1 MRTYEAATFH
11 AYQLLATTMT
21 SLATSMLINNNIGN
35 NNIWERAGRLPFML
49 RVGVQQ
55 TKSHTIWCSTSSVWL
70 SALKPGQTLT
80 SGIVTHHDESTTA
93 AKQKL
98 NFGKEKVTIFRTG
111 SPIIRHTAN
120 ELGSLPKGSRTHPW
134 LRGDTKPIRSL
145 KFQTNT
151 PNKRYDATTARTPS
165 PQQRKWLIAS
175 VQNHR
180 IVLTLV
186 GQYIRWTANRD

>member
-1 MRTYEAATFH
+1 MRACWAATIYVASRRAANEISYNLMFNKFGLVVS
-11 AYQLLATTMT
+11 AQARPN
-21 SLATSMLINNNIGN
+21 ANIRN
-35 NNIWERAGRLPFML
+35 
-49 RVGVQQ
+49 
-55 TKSHTIWCSTSSVWL
+55 SY
-70 SALKPGQTLT
+70 
-80 SGIVTHHDESTTA
+80 HDESTTA